1 MTEKSKTL
9 KTPQKSRLDVTVNK
23 PKGPVSDSQA
33 KKTKSIDTILG
44 IPAMKVDSGE
54 ESMEEEGKFS
64 LLKLQL
70 LHWKLKRKIT

>member
-54 ESMEEEGKFS
+54 ESMDR
-64 LLKLQL
+64 
-70 LHWKLKRKIT
+70 RKKENFLS